1 MKVYIHFFSS
11 IMLSM
16 VFFYS
21 CASNPSAESKK
32 DFLTNQQIPDS
43 KKIKLL
49 LEQGHPSLS
58 LPKEERQKLYQLYQN
73 SGFQPFFDSTTQ
85 SEQIQQRWTN
95 SLSKAMYFGL
105 PESRKLPELKGHR
118 LVNEI
123 LINYY
128 IGTTIAILRSIF
140 IIFATPPL

>member
-105 PESRKLPELKGHR
+105 NALSLMSS
-118 LVNEI
+118 I
-123 LINYY
+123 LN
-128 IGTTIAILRSIF
+128 GLCQSLLMFKQSSTVW
-140 IIFATPPL
+140 